1 MKKYI
6 LAVLMALTIGTAFVT
21 VAFFPGDAIA
31 DNDGGTAPPGN

>member
-31 DNDGGTAPPGN
+31 DNDDHPAN